1 MLRRARMLG
10 VVAFLLAG
18 GIGIISSTQVWATV
32 QRADAGESLSVTGSV
47 IYPLL
52 APLSLAVLA
61 LGAALSIAGLVLRHV
76 IAVLGLGAGVTL
88 LVGTAP
94 LIGSPPLSAVAP
106 AVTKATG
113 LGGEASL
120 SEVVDAITPTPW
132 PVFALIAWILLA
144 MSSIYVLATA
154 RRWPAGGRRYR
165 AASEAAHHS
174 TGPLDAVDSWDEL
187 SHGTDPTD
195 SAR

>member
-10 VVAFLLAG
+10 VLTFLLTG

-32 QRADAGESLSVTGSV
+32 QRADAGETLTVTGAV

-61 LGAALSIAGLVLRHV
+61 MGAALSIAGPVLRHV
-76 IAVLGLGAGVTL
+76 LAVLGVAAAVALILGTVPL
-88 LVGTAP
+88 IGTAP
-94 LIGSPPLSAVAP
+94 LAAVAP
-106 AVTKATG
+106 AVTEVTG
-113 LGGEASL
+113 LGGAESVR
-120 SEVVDAITPTPW
+120 EVVAGVTSTPW
-132 PVFALIAWILLA
+132 PVIALLCWVVLGLA
-144 MSSIYVLATA
+144 SVFVLVTA

-165 AASEAAHHS
+165 STAGSAHHGP
-174 TGPLDAVDSWDEL
+174 GPLDSVDSWDEL

>member
-10 VVAFLLAG
+10 VLAFLLAG
-18 GIGIISSTQVWATV
+18 GIGVISSTQVWATV
-32 QRADAGESLSVTGSV
+32 QRADAGEPLSVTGSV

-61 LGAALSIAGLVLRHV
+61 LGAALSIAGPVLRHV
-76 IAVLGLGAGVTL
+76 IAVLGLGAAVTL

-120 SEVVDAITPTPW
+120 NEVVAAITPTPW
-132 PVFALIAWILLA
+132 PMFALIAWIVLA
-144 MSSIYVLATA
+144 LASGFVLATA

-165 AASEAAHHS
+165 ASSEAAHHS

>member
-10 VVAFLLAG
+10 VLAFLLAG

-32 QRADAGESLSVTGSV
+32 QRADAGETLTVTGAV

-61 LGAALSIAGLVLRHV
+61 LGAALSIAGPVLRHILAAIG
-76 IAVLGLGAGVTL
+76 IAAAITL
-88 LVGTAP
+88 IFGTAP
-94 LIGSPPLSAVAP
+94 LIGSAPVQAVAP
-106 AVTKATG
+106 AVTEATG
-113 LGGEASL
+113 LGGTESL
-120 SEVVDAITPTPW
+120 REVVADVASTPW
-132 PVFALIAWILLA
+132 PVIALLCWMLLA
-144 MSSIYVLATA
+144 LASVFVLVTA

-165 AASEAAHHS
+165 SAGESAQRGS
-174 TGPLDAVDSWDEL
+174 GPLDSVDSWDEL

>member
-10 VVAFLLAG
+10 VLAFLFAG
-18 GIGIISSTQVWATV
+18 GLGIISSTQVWATV
-32 QRADAGESLSVTGSV
+32 QRADAGEPLSVTGSV
-47 IYPLL
+47 MYPLL

-61 LGAALSIAGLVLRHV
+61 LGAALSIAGPVLRHV
-76 IAVLGLGAGVTL
+76 IAVLGLAAAAVL
-88 LVGTAP
+88 LLGTAP
-94 LIGSPPLSAVAP
+94 MIGSAPLSAVAP
-106 AVTKATG
+106 AVTEATG

-120 SEVVDAITPTPW
+120 NEVVSGITPTPW
-132 PVFALIAWILLA
+132 PVLALIAWTVLA
-144 MSSIYVLATA
+144 LASGFVLATA

-165 AASEAAHHS
+165 ATTEAAHRS

>member
-10 VVAFLLAG
+10 VLAFLLAG

-32 QRADAGESLSVTGSV
+32 QRADAGETLTVTGAV
-47 IYPLL
+47 LYPLL

-61 LGAALSIAGLVLRHV
+61 LGAALSIAGPVLRH
-76 IAVLGLGAGVTL
+76 ILAVLGAGAAFTL
-88 LVGTAP
+88 ILGTAP
-94 LIGSPPLSAVAP
+94 LIGSAPIAAVAP
-106 AVTKATG
+106 AITEVTG
-113 LGGEASL
+113 LGGEESVR
-120 SEVVDAITPTPW
+120 EVVAAVTATPW
-132 PVFALIAWILLA
+132 PVIALLCWVVLGLA
-144 MSSIYVLATA
+144 SLFVLVTA

-165 AASEAAHHS
+165 S
-174 TGPLDAVDSWDEL
+174 TTGSAQRSSGPLDAVDSWDEL

>member
-10 VVAFLLAG
+10 VLTFLLTG

-32 QRADAGESLSVTGSV
+32 QRADAGETLTVTGAV
-47 IYPLL
+47 LFPLL

-61 LGAALSIAGLVLRHV
+61 MGAALSIAGPVLRH
-76 IAVLGLGAGVTL
+76 ILAVLGVGAAVALILGTVP
-88 LVGTAP
+88 LVGSAP
-94 LIGSPPLSAVAP
+94 LAAVAP
-106 AVTKATG
+106 AVTEVTG
-113 LGGEASL
+113 LGGEESVG
-120 SEVVDAITPTPW
+120 EVVAGVTSTPW
-132 PVFALIAWILLA
+132 PVITLLCWV
-144 MSSIYVLATA
+144 VLGVASVFVLVTA

-165 AASEAAHHS
+165 STAESAHHGS
-174 TGPLDAVDSWDEL
+174 GPLDSVDSWDEL

>member
-10 VVAFLLAG
+10 VVSFLLAG

-32 QRADAGESLSVTGSV
+32 QRADAGEALNVTGAV

-61 LGAALSIAGLVLRHV
+61 LGAALSIAGPVLRHLL
-76 IAVLGLGAGVTL
+76 ALLGLGASLALILGTL
-88 LVGTAP
+88 PLVGSA
-94 LIGSPPLSAVAP
+94 PLSAVAP
-106 AVTKATG
+106 AVTEATG
-113 LGGEASL
+113 LGGQESMRD
-120 SEVVDAITPTPW
+120 VVADVSSTPW
-132 PVFALIAWILLA
+132 PVIALLCWAVLA
-144 MSSIYVLATA
+144 LASAFVLATA

-165 AASEAAHHS
+165 SASEATHRS

-195 SAR
+195 TAR

>member
-10 VVAFLLAG
+10 VLSFLLAG

-32 QRADAGESLSVTGSV
+32 QRADSGEALTVTGAV

-61 LGAALSIAGLVLRHV
+61 LGAALSIAGPVLRH
-76 IAVLGLGAGVTL
+76 ILAVLGLAAAALLILGTVP
-88 LVGTAP
+88 LVGSAP
-94 LIGSPPLSAVAP
+94 ISAVAP
-106 AVTKATG
+106 AVTEATG
-113 LGGEASL
+113 LGGQESMRD
-120 SEVVDAITPTPW
+120 VVADVTATPW
-132 PVFALIAWILLA
+132 PLIALICWAVLA
-144 MSSIYVLATA
+144 LASAFVLATA
-154 RRWPAGGRRYR
+154 RRWAAGGRRYR
-165 AASEAAHHS
+165 SGSEAAHRS

>member
-10 VVAFLLAG
+10 VLAFLLAG

-32 QRADAGESLSVTGSV
+32 QRADAGETLTVTGAV

-61 LGAALSIAGLVLRHV
+61 LGAALSIAGPVLRH
-76 IAVLGLGAGVTL
+76 ILAVLGVGAAFTL
-88 LVGTAP
+88 ILGTAP
-94 LIGSPPLSAVAP
+94 LIGSAPIAAVAP
-106 AVTKATG
+106 AVTEVTG
-113 LGGEASL
+113 LGGEESVR
-120 SEVVDAITPTPW
+120 EVVAAVTATPW
-132 PVFALIAWILLA
+132 PVIALLCWVVLGLA
-144 MSSIYVLATA
+144 SLFVLVTA

-165 AASEAAHHS
+165 STTGSAHRS
-174 TGPLDAVDSWDEL
+174 SGPLDAVDSWDEL

>member
-1 MLRRARMLG
+1 MIG
-10 VVAFLLAG
+10 VLSFLLAG

-32 QRADAGESLSVTGSV
+32 QRADAGEALSVTGAV

-61 LGAALSIAGLVLRHV
+61 LGAALSIAGPVLRHLL
-76 IAVLGLGAGVTL
+76 AVLGLAAAVALILGTL
-88 LVGTAP
+88 PLVGSAP
-94 LIGSPPLSAVAP
+94 ISADAP
-106 AVTKATG
+106 AVTVATG
-113 LGGEASL
+113 VGAQASMHDVG
-120 SEVVDAITPTPW
+120 STVTATPW
-132 PVFALIAWILLA
+132 PAIALLCWA
-144 MSSIYVLATA
+144 VLAVASAFVLVTA

-165 AASEAAHHS
+165 SSAEATHRS

>member
-1 MLRRARMLG
+1 MLRRARMTG
-10 VVAFLLAG
+10 VLAFLLAG
-18 GIGIISSTQVWATV
+18 AVGIISSTQVWATV
-32 QRADAGESLSVTGSV
+32 QRADAGESLSVTGAV

-61 LGAALSIAGLVLRHV
+61 LGAALSIAGPVLRHV
-76 IAVLGLGAGVTL
+76 IAVLGLGASVALILGTVP
-88 LVGTAP
+88 LVGAA
-94 LIGSPPLSAVAP
+94 PLSAIAP
-106 AVTKATG
+106 AVTEATG

-120 SEVVDAITPTPW
+120 REVVAAVTATAW
-132 PVFALIAWILLA
+132 PVIAMLCWVVLGLAAGFVLI
-144 MSSIYVLATA
+144 TA

-165 AASEAAHHS
+165 SASEAAHHG